1 MAIAFSVNTQN
12 NAEARKT
19 IFEEALGLN
28 QANLASITIGFNR
41 LRTSILLAKG
51 HEPETHEALKVSLVF
66 SLISLM

>member
-12 NAEARKT
+12 NAEGRKT

-41 LRTSILLAKG
+41 LYINNAYIENFNTFNQRA
-51 HEPETHEALKVSLVF
+51 
-66 SLISLM
+66 